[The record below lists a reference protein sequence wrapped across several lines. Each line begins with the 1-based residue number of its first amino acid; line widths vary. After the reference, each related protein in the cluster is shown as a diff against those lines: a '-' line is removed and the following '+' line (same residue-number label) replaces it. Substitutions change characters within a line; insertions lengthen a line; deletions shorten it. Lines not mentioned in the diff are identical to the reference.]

1 MVIQYFYNYIPF
13 KVIIKCWLYS
23 LCSICYI
30 LVSYFIHSSLYL
42 LISYPW
48 SVSLREEFKLWLY
61 YLGVVINSGE
71 GNGNP
76 LQYSCLENPVDRGA
90 WWASVHGVAQSR
102 TRLRQF
108 SMYACIGEGNGNPL
122 QCSCLQNPRER
133 GAWWATVYGV
143 IQSWTRLKRLSSSSS
158 SNKFREFRSP
168 VSDFLFLLCQFWYL
182 VFFKEL
188 VHFNFRDYY
197 HKLPWYSFIIDFFII
212 VKNIA

>member
-61 YLGVVINSGE
+61 YLGVVINS
-71 GNGNP
+71 
-76 LQYSCLENPVDRGA
+76 
-90 WWASVHGVAQSR
+90 
-102 TRLRQF
+102 
-108 SMYACIGEGNGNPL
+108 GEGNGNPL